1 VTVRIHNSLTGQKE
15 DLNPVE
21 PGHVRMYVCGMTVY
35 DLCHVGHARAF
46 TVFDVVA
53 RYLRWRGYQVTY
65 VRNITDIDDK
75 IIRRAAENNES
86 MDELTARFIT
96 AMHDDFD
103 ALGIERP
110 TLEPR
115 ATEHMEEII
124 DMISTLIEKDHAYLA
139 TNKDVYYRV
148 ASFATYG
155 CLSGKR
161 PEDLRAGA
169 RVDVDEAKDDP
180 LDFALWKAAKP
191 EEPSWKSP
199 WGPGRP
205 GWHIECSAMSIAAL
219 GTNFDIHGGGMDL
232 KFPHHENEIAQTCGA
247 TDDTFANIW
256 MHNGFVDV
264 DAEKM
269 SKSLG
274 NFFTIRDVL
283 EQHRSEAIRYFVL
296 SSHYRSPLNYSDENL
311 AQARSALD
319 RLYTA
324 LRGITENEADPDTH
338 AMDEFREVMDD
349 DFNTAGALAVL
360 QRIAGDLNRAKDANG
375 TEVQASLAATLAC
388 ALGQCGRVLGI
399 LNHDPDGWFK
409 SSESADSDGMSD
421 DEIESLIVARNEARD
436 TSNWSEADRIRDSLA
451 KAGILLED
459 GATGT
464 TWKRG

>member
-1 VTVRIHNSLTGQKE
+1 
-15 DLNPVE
+15 
-21 PGHVRMYVCGMTVY
+21 MYVCGMTVY
-35 DLCHVGHARAF
+35 DLCHIGHARAF

-75 IIRRAAENNES
+75 IIRRAAENNEP

-96 AMHDDFD
+96 AMHEDFD

-115 ATEHMEEII
+115 ATEHMKEII
-124 DMISTLIEKDHAYLA
+124 DMISTLIEKGHAYQA

-148 ASFATYG
+148 ASFAAYG
-155 CLSGKR
+155 RLSGKR

-169 RVDVDEAKDDP
+169 RVDIEEAKDDP

-191 EEPSWKSP
+191 AEPSWESP

-247 TDDTFANIW
+247 TDEAFANIW

-283 EQHRSEAIRYFVL
+283 EHHRSEAIRYFVL
-296 SSHYRSPLNYSDENL
+296 STHYRKPLSYSDRNL
-311 AQARSALD
+311 AQARSAIDGLYGAMRGANNAVDKPD
-319 RLYTA
+319 RQVVT
-324 LRGITENEADPDTH
+324 D
-338 AMDEFREVMDD
+338 FRRAMDD
-349 DFNTAGALAVL
+349 DFNTAACLAVL
-360 QRIAGDLNRAKDANG
+360 KRAASDLNK
-375 TEVQASLAATLAC
+375 SKLAENSIRQSTLVAAMKEC
-388 ALGQCGRVLGI
+388 GQVLGI
-399 LNHDPDGWFK
+399 LNQSPDQWFQSPDQRSHQVASLEGAEAVAK
-409 SSESADSDGMSD
+409 AGEVPQPALSDR
-421 DEIESLIVARNEARD
+421 EIESRIGLRERARE
-436 TSNWSEADRIRDSLA
+436 SKNWQEADQIREEL
-451 KAGILLED
+451 KEAGVVLED
-459 GATGT
+459 NVDGKTI
-464 TWKRG
+464 WKRV

>member
-1 VTVRIHNSLTGQKE
+1 
-15 DLNPVE
+15 
-21 PGHVRMYVCGMTVY
+21 MYVCGMTVY

-75 IIRRAAENNES
+75 IIRRAAENNEPI
-86 MDELTARFIT
+86 DELTARFVT

-124 DMISTLIEKDHAYLA
+124 DMISTLIGKDHAYLA
-139 TNKDVYYRV
+139 VNKDVYYRV
-148 ASFATYG
+148 ASFAPYG
-155 CLSGKR
+155 RLSGKR

-169 RVDVDEAKDDP
+169 RVEVEEAKDDP

-191 EEPSWKSP
+191 GEPSWDSP

-232 KFPHHENEIAQTCGA
+232 KFPHHENEIAQTCAA
-247 TDDTFANIW
+247 TDEPFANIW

-264 DAEKM
+264 DDEKM

-283 EQHRSEAIRYFVL
+283 QNHRSEAIRYFVL
-296 SSHYRSPLNYSDENL
+296 SSHYRSPLNYSIENL

-319 RLYTA
+319 RLYTS
-324 LRGITENEADPDTH
+324 LRGVTDSDAEPDPQL
-338 AMDEFREVMDD
+338 MEGFRKAMDD

-360 QRIAGDLNRAKDANG
+360 QGLAGDLNKAKEAREAREGGDSDR
-375 TEVQASLAATLAC
+375 QASLAATMKEC
-388 ALGQCGRVLGI
+388 GQVLGI
-399 LNHDPDGWFK
+399 LNQDSDSWFK
-409 SSESADSDGMSD
+409 SRTGDEVDGMSD
-421 DEIESLIVARNEARD
+421 DDIDALIAARNKARD
-436 TSNWSEADRIRDSLA
+436 ASDWGEADRIRDALTE
-451 KAGILLED
+451 AGVLLED
-459 GATGT
+459 GPEGT
-464 TWKRG
+464 TWKRN

>member
-1 VTVRIHNSLTGQKE
+1 MTIRIHNSLTGQKE

-53 RYLRWRGYQVTY
+53 RYLRWRGYRVTY

-75 IIRRAAENNES
+75 IIRRAVENNEP
-86 MDELTARFIT
+86 MDRLTARFIT

-124 DMISTLIEKDHAYLA
+124 AMISTLIEKDHAYQA
-139 TNKDVYYRV
+139 SNKDVYYRV
-148 ASFATYG
+148 ASFAAYG

-161 PEDLRAGA
+161 PEDLRAGS
-169 RVDVDEAKDDP
+169 RIDVEVAKDDP
-180 LDFALWKAAKP
+180 LDFALWKSARQG
-191 EEPSWKSP
+191 EPSWESP

-205 GWHIECSAMSIAAL
+205 GWHIECSAMSISML

-247 TDDTFANIW
+247 TGETFANIW
-256 MHNGFVDV
+256 MHNGFVNV

-283 EQHRSEAIRYFVL
+283 EKYRSEAIRYFVL
-296 SSHYRSPLNYSDENL
+296 SSHYRSPVNYSDENL

-319 RLYTA
+319 RLYNA
-324 LRGITENEADPDTH
+324 LRGIEDSNADPDQQS
-338 AMDEFREVMDD
+338 MDAFHEVMDD
-349 DFNTAGALAVL
+349 DFNTARGLAVL
-360 QRIAGDLNRAKDANG
+360 QGIAGDLNKAKEAPAP
-375 TEVQASLAATLAC
+375 ESQAALAA
-388 ALGQCGRVLGI
+388 ALKQCGQVLGI
-399 LNHDPDGWFK
+399 LNDEPDSWFK
-409 SSESADSDGMSD
+409 SSETAGAEGMSD
-421 DEIESLIVARNEARD
+421 EEIESLIAARNEARD
-436 TSNWSEADRIRDSLA
+436 TSNWSDADRIRDELA
-451 KAGILLED
+451 AAGILLED
-459 GATGT
+459 GAGGT
-464 TWKRG
+464 SWKRD